1 MEQQISG
8 LKEERAGYYEKT
20 DAISTELQ
28 KAYVVQNT
36 AKMNADQ
43 SSARI
48 RSFRQQFDNL
58 RNEAA
63 KLDAQITEI
72 MDNQESINIE
82 LDTSESLE
90 NDLNLTIEKEQKEL
104 EDVHTKES
112 IKTRKSEQI
121 HLEYAGLEQKYTFIT
136 ENITRICEEV
146 DKFRTELEELTR
158 NKGGNSRE
166 ITEKEEKIQELKT
179 TIDHSGDLFEEIK
192 LQIEHSKSE
201 RMELNKRH
209 KAFFEKREEISKH
222 MADLDKEVYRL
233 ESQKEG
239 CEEASEKQINY
250 MWEEYEL
257 TLNHAKELRNPNL
270 TDLAD
275 MKRRIQELKS
285 EIRALGNVN
294 VNAIEEYKS
303 VSERYEF
310 LKGQHDD
317 LVEAAET
324 LEQIIEELDNAMR
337 KQFKEQFARIA
348 AEFDQVFKEMF
359 GGGKGTL
366 ELMEDEDILEAGIR
380 IIAQPPGK
388 KLQNMMQLSGGEKAL
403 TAIALLFA
411 IQNLKPSPFCLLD
424 EIEAALDDNN
434 VDRFAQYL
442 HKLTKYTQFIVI
454 THRRG
459 TMTAADRLYGIT
471 MQEKGVS
478 TLVSVSLLEN
488 ELDK

>member
-1 MEQQISG
+1 
-8 LKEERAGYYEKT
+8 
-20 DAISTELQ
+20 
-28 KAYVVQNT
+28 
-36 AKMNADQ
+36 
-43 SSARI
+43 
-48 RSFRQQFDNL
+48 
-58 RNEAA
+58 
-63 KLDAQITEI
+63 
-72 MDNQESINIE
+72 
-82 LDTSESLE
+82 
-90 NDLNLTIEKEQKEL
+90 
-104 EDVHTKES
+104 
-112 IKTRKSEQI
+112 
-121 HLEYAGLEQKYTFIT
+121 
-136 ENITRICEEV
+136 
-146 DKFRTELEELTR
+146 
-158 NKGGNSRE
+158 
-166 ITEKEEKIQELKT
+166 
-179 TIDHSGDLFEEIK
+179 
-192 LQIEHSKSE
+192 
-201 RMELNKRH
+201 MELNKRH

-337 KQFKEQFARIA
+337 KQFKEQFARIG
-348 AEFDQVFKEMF
+348 AEFVQVFKEMF

>member
-1 MEQQISG
+1 M
-8 LKEERAGYYEKT
+8 T
-20 DAISTELQ
+20 
-28 KAYVVQNT
+28 
-36 AKMNADQ
+36 
-43 SSARI
+43 
-48 RSFRQQFDNL
+48 
-58 RNEAA
+58 
-63 KLDAQITEI
+63 
-72 MDNQESINIE
+72 
-82 LDTSESLE
+82 
-90 NDLNLTIEKEQKEL
+90 
-104 EDVHTKES
+104 
-112 IKTRKSEQI
+112 
-121 HLEYAGLEQKYTFIT
+121 
-136 ENITRICEEV
+136 
-146 DKFRTELEELTR
+146 
-158 NKGGNSRE
+158 
-166 ITEKEEKIQELKT
+166 
-179 TIDHSGDLFEEIK
+179 
-192 LQIEHSKSE
+192 
-201 RMELNKRH
+201 
-209 KAFFEKREEISKH
+209 
-222 MADLDKEVYRL
+222 DLDKEVYRL
-233 ESQKEG
+233 ESQREG
-239 CEEASEKQINY
+239 YEEASEKQINY

-275 MKRRIQELKS
+275 MKRRIQELKG

-324 LEQIIEELDNAMR
+324 LNRLSRNLIMPCVSSS
-337 KQFKEQFARIA
+337 KSSFARIA

-442 HKLTKYTQFIVI
+442 HKLTKYNAVHSNHT
-454 THRRG
+454 
-459 TMTAADRLYGIT
+459 
-471 MQEKGVS
+471 S
-478 TLVSVSLLEN
+478 TWNNDGGRQTVW
-488 ELDK
+488 